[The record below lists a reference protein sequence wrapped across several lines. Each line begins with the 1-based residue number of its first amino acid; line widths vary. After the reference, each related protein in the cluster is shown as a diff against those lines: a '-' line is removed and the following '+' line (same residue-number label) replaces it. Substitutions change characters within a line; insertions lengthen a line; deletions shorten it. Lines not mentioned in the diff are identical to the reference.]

1 MSSGTDCGHLCFIIP
16 PYILHAISQSEENSA
31 ETRRN
36 AAEAL
41 AHSRLIHQA
50 RSTLTTSRPSADD
63 HPAPHTVAPRGIVP
77 DNILRNLAESEHTD
91 AETKKSAQRTLQ
103 HSQELRGIRAQEKDL
118 GTGTATV
125 KREIHDANH
134 NFDNSLL
141 PGTLVRA
148 EGQAQVSVADAAVS
162 ECYDNFGYTYDF
174 YSQVLGRNSIDNRG
188 LTLIGS
194 VHFGQQYGNAFWNST
209 QMVFGDGNDFIYNFT
224 NSLDVIGHELTHGV
238 TQATAQLADHNQSGA
253 LNESVSDVFGIQV
266 KQYHLKQ
273 KAEEADWLIGED
285 CLLPGV
291 QGVALRSMKAPGT
304 AYNDPRFG
312 QDPQP
317 ATLADYVQ
325 SSDNSD
331 GDFGGVHT
339 NSGIPN
345 KAFYLTAIGCGGYS
359 WEKAGKIWY
368 NTLLDPNMNP
378 ELDFKGF
385 ADITVSVASKMFD
398 SATADIVKKAWTDV
412 GVYDQAAPQ

>member
-1 MSSGTDCGHLCFIIP
+1 
-16 PYILHAISQSEENSA
+16 
-31 ETRRN
+31 
-36 AAEAL
+36 
-41 AHSRLIHQA
+41 
-50 RSTLTTSRPSADD
+50 
-63 HPAPHTVAPRGIVP
+63 
-77 DNILRNLAESEHTD
+77 
-91 AETKKSAQRTLQ
+91 
-103 HSQELRGIRAQEKDL
+103 
-118 GTGTATV
+118 
-125 KREIHDANH
+125 
-134 NFDNSLL
+134 
-141 PGTLVRA
+141 
-148 EGQAQVSVADAAVS
+148 
-162 ECYDNFGYTYDF
+162 
-174 YSQVLGRNSIDNRG
+174 
-188 LTLIGS
+188 
-194 VHFGQQYGNAFWNST
+194 
-209 QMVFGDGNDFIYNFT
+209 
-224 NSLDVIGHELTHGV
+224 
-238 TQATAQLADHNQSGA
+238 
-253 LNESVSDVFGIQV
+253 
-266 KQYHLKQ
+266 
-273 KAEEADWLIGED
+273 LIGEN

-291 QGVALRSMKAPGT
+291 DGVALRSMKAPGT

-378 ELDFKGF
+378 GLDFKGF